1 MQASSDAVKRVETP
15 GNPKD
20 GALSAL
26 SWGERIGYGAGDVAS
41 NLIWT
46 ALSMF
51 VSYYYTDVVGLA
63 AGAIGTLFLL
73 ARVLDAFVDVAV
85 GAGVDKTRTRW
96 GKARPWLM
104 WMAIPFAIAGV
115 LLFSSPDFGPGGALV
130 YAYVTYLLI
139 NVIYSAINIPY
150 GVLSSLMT
158 QDPYQ
163 RSLINIVRMVMA
175 LVGMI
180 AVSNLTLPLVNAFGG
195 GKGGWTLA
203 FAIFG
208 AVGAI
213 LFFVTFLTT
222 RERVTPSVVD
232 KPIPLKRGLPALFRN
247 KYWVMVL
254 LLNTF
259 FYGSQAA
266 MSGINVYYAQYI
278 LGDKD
283 LVGLLSTAQL
293 IPMMAV
299 LLLLAPL
306 IKRFGKRN
314 VALIGIVITAVGALI
329 PVLNPASLTLV
340 LVSTIVKAIGMAPVV
355 GTIFA
360 FMADTVDYGE
370 WKTGMRTEGLIFSA
384 SSFGGK
390 AGSGL
395 GGAMI
400 GWLLAFGGY
409 VGGETTVS
417 GSASNSIEFIFIYVP
432 FILCLLQFAVLWFY
446 KLDREYPKVLQELQT
461 VKAGRSES

>member
-1 MQASSDAVKRVETP
+1 MQAVSDTVKRENTS
-15 GNPKD
+15 D
-20 GALSAL
+20 EASAVL
-26 SWGERIGYGAGDVAS
+26 SWKERIGYGSGDVAS

-51 VSYYYTDVVGLA
+51 VSFYYTDVVGLA

-85 GAGVDKTRTRW
+85 GAAVDKTRSRL
-96 GKARPWLM
+96 GKARPWIM

-115 LLFSSPDFGPGGALV
+115 LLFSSPNFGPGGALV

-163 RSLINIVRMVMA
+163 RSLLNIVRMVMA
-175 LVGMI
+175 IVGVLL
-180 AVSNLTLPLVNAFGG
+180 VSNLTMPLVNLFGG
-195 GKGGWTLA
+195 QKMGWTLA
-203 FAIFG
+203 FAVFGIVG
-208 AVGAI
+208 AV
-213 LFFVTFLTT
+213 LFFVTSLTT

-232 KPIPLKRGLPALFRN
+232 KPIPLKRGMPALFRN

-266 MSGINVYYAQYI
+266 TQGINIYYTQYI
-278 LGDKD
+278 LGDAS
-283 LVGLLSTAQL
+283 LVGLLTTVQMVPMLL
-293 IPMMAV
+293 ILLMMA
-299 LLLLAPL
+299 PL
-306 IKRFGKRN
+306 VKRFGKRN
-314 VALIGIVITAVGALI
+314 IALVGVVITAFGALI
-329 PVLNPASLTLV
+329 PAVDPTSLTLV
-340 LVSTIVKAIGMAPVV
+340 IAATIVKAIGMAPVM

-395 GGAMI
+395 GAAMV
-400 GWLLAFGGY
+400 GWLLALGGY
-409 VGGETTVS
+409 VGGQAS
-417 GSASNSIEFIFIYVP
+417 ISASASSSIEFVFIYVP
-432 FILCLLQFAVLWFY
+432 FILCILQFVVLWFY
-446 KLDREYPKVLQELQT
+446 KLDREYPKILQELQE
-461 VKAGRSES
+461 VKAGRSVK

>member
-1 MQASSDAVKRVETP
+1 MSIATDAVKREVSEDAAMS
-15 GNPKD
+15 K
-20 GALSAL
+20 L
-26 SWGERIGYGAGDVAS
+26 SWKERIGYGSGDIAS

-51 VSYYYTDVVGLA
+51 VSFYYTDVVGLA

-73 ARVLDAFVDVAV
+73 ARIMDAFVDVAV
-85 GAGVDKTRTRW
+85 GVAVDKTKSRF
-96 GKARPWLM
+96 GKARPWIL

-139 NVIYSAINIPY
+139 NIIYSTINIPY

-163 RSLINIVRMVMA
+163 RSVLNIVRMIMA
-175 LVGMI
+175 LLGIVIVANFTM
-180 AVSNLTLPLVNAFGG
+180 PLVNAFGG
-195 GKGGWTLA
+195 QKGGWTIA
-203 FAIFG
+203 FTIFG
-208 AVGAI
+208 IVGSI
-213 LFFVTFLTT
+213 LFVITFLLT

-254 LLNTF
+254 MLNTF

-266 MSGINVYYAQYI
+266 TQGINIYYAQYV
-278 LGDKD
+278 LGDGN
-283 LVGLLSTAQL
+283 LVGLLTIVQL
-293 IPMMAV
+293 APM
-299 LLLLAPL
+299 LLILLMLAPL

-314 VALIGIVITAVGALI
+314 VAMIGIVITAIGALI
-329 PVLNPASLTLV
+329 PVIEPTNLMIV
-340 LVSTIVKAIGMAPVV
+340 VISTIVKAIGMAPVM

-390 AGSGL
+390 AGSGI
-395 GGAMI
+395 GGALV
-400 GWLLAFGGY
+400 GWILAYGGY
-409 VGGETTVS
+409 VGGQIS
-417 GSASNSIEFIFIYVP
+417 ISATALSSIEFLFIYVP
-432 FILCLLQFAVLWFY
+432 FILCVLQFIVLWFY
-446 KLDREYPKVLQELQT
+446 KLDREYPKILRELQE
-461 VKAGRSES
+461 VKANRQED

>member
-1 MQASSDAVKRVETP
+1 MQAVSDTVKRENT
-15 GNPKD
+15 ND
-20 GALSAL
+20 EASAVL
-26 SWGERIGYGAGDVAS
+26 SWKERIGYGCGDVAS

-51 VSYYYTDVVGLA
+51 VSFYYTDVVGLA

-85 GAGVDKTRTRW
+85 GAAVDKTRSRI
-96 GKARPWLM
+96 GKARPWIM

-115 LLFSSPDFGPGGALV
+115 LLFSSLNFGPGGALV

-163 RSLINIVRMVMA
+163 RSLLNIVRMVMA
-175 LVGMI
+175 IVGVLL
-180 AVSNLTLPLVNAFGG
+180 VSNLTMPLVNLFGG
-195 GKGGWTLA
+195 QKMGWTLA
-203 FAIFG
+203 FAVFGIVG
-208 AVGAI
+208 AV
-213 LFFVTFLTT
+213 LFFVTSLTT

-232 KPIPLKRGLPALFRN
+232 KPIPLKRAMPALFRN

-266 MSGINVYYAQYI
+266 TQGINIYYTQYI
-278 LGDKD
+278 LGDAS
-283 LVGLLSTAQL
+283 LVGLLTTAQMVPMLL
-293 IPMMAV
+293 I
-299 LLLLAPL
+299 LLLMAPL
-306 IKRFGKRN
+306 VKKFGKRN
-314 VALIGIVITAVGALI
+314 VALVGVAITACGALI
-329 PVLNPASLTLV
+329 PAIDPNNLV
-340 LVSTIVKAIGMAPVV
+340 WVMVATIVKAIGMAPVM

-395 GGAMI
+395 GAAMV
-400 GWLLAFGGY
+400 GWLLALGGY
-409 VGGETTVS
+409 VGGQAS
-417 GSASNSIEFIFIYVP
+417 ISASASGSIEFVFIYVP
-432 FILCLLQFAVLWFY
+432 FILCILQFIVLWFY
-446 KLDREYPKVLQELQT
+446 KLDREYPKILQELQE
-461 VKAGRSES
+461 VKAGRSGK